1 MTLPAF
7 IVSLNTCLDKKQQQ
21 QQQKSE
27 TNFLIAKRI
36 KLELI

>member
-1 MTLPAF
+1 MTLSAF
-7 IVSLNTCLDKKQQQ
+7 IVSLNKCLDKKQQQ
-21 QQQKSE
+21 QPQKSE